1 MYCPVLTKRVKFCP
15 FLKNLVQ
22 CIKFSL
28 NQAEK
33 ELSDVQNNNM
43 AQNWIDW
50 HAGFCPVHVPN
61 YEAFLMHFQ
70 STHLNDS
77 SKTAMTLQQKDK
89 WVKWHN
95 EMCRMRFDMDNWD
108 LFMIHLCMDHSDP
121 WELPPPIFSVEQS
134 PNHIFWR
141 AIGLVCAGEKLN
153 QFEKVVAFT
162 SSNTVVCR
170 LCARTYIT
178 VFQTIPFFVNIL
190 VRNVQKYTQANMV
203 RLNGRMLILKFI
215 CVMLCFI
222 AT

>member
-50 HAGFCPVHVPN
+50 HAGFCPVEVPN
-61 YEAFLMHFQ
+61 YEVFLMHFQ

-77 SKTAMTLQQKDK
+77 SKTAMTLQQKER
-89 WVKWHN
+89 WVKWHD
-95 EMCRMRFDMDNWD
+95 EICSRRFDLDKDWD
-108 LFMIHLCMDHSDP
+108 LFMIHLSMDHSDP

-141 AIGLVCAGEKLN
+141 AIRLVCAGEKLN
-153 QFEKVVAFT
+153 QFDKVVPLS

-170 LCARTYIT
+170 LWARA
-178 VFQTIPFFVNIL
+178 L
-190 VRNVQKYTQANMV
+190 
-203 RLNGRMLILKFI
+203 
-215 CVMLCFI
+215 LCFKRYPFL
-222 AT
+222 